1 MIDPFK
7 PYKIGN
13 LELKN
18 RFVRSATWDVTADEN
33 GAVTDNSI
41 ALFEELAKG
50 DIGLIITGFAF
61 VSLLGQATPGQ
72 YGAHTDEMIPGLIR
86 LVKATHREGSKIA
99 LQIVHSGVNSINRR
113 RQEELVQVVSNNNY
127 ADKNYHEMTESDIQ
141 EIIDDFASAAERA
154 VEAGFDAVQLHG
166 AHGYLMSQ
174 FLSPLSNQ
182 RNDLWGG
189 SNENRRRFHIEVIK
203 KIRQTIGKDFPLMI
217 KFGAQENREGGL
229 SLEEGIETAKLMVEN
244 GIDAIEVSAGD
255 GRSSVPIM
263 RNEPEKVL
271 FRNEASEIK
280 KEVAIPVILVGGIR
294 TLQTAKDILDNGDAD
309 MISMCRPFIREPEL
323 LLRWQKGDT
332 ASAKCI
338 SCSRCLR
345 GGKPI
350 ACNEEIIAA
359 SEKNN

>member
-1 MIDPFK
+1 MKDPFK

-13 LELKN
+13 LEVKN

-33 GAVTDNSI
+33 GAVTNNSV

-61 VSLLGQATPGQ
+61 ISLLGQATPGQ
-72 YGAHTDEMIPGLIR
+72 YGVHTDVMIPGLSK
-86 LVKATHREGSKIA
+86 LVEATHRGGSKIA
-99 LQIVHSGVNSINRR
+99 LQIVHSGVNSIYRR

-127 ADKNYHEMTESDIQ
+127 ADKNYHEITESDIE
-141 EIIDDFASAAERA
+141 EIINDFASAAQRA

-217 KFGAQENREGGL
+217 KFGAKENREEGL
-229 SLEEGIETAKLMVEN
+229 SLEQGVETAKLMVEN
-244 GIDAIEVSAGD
+244 GIDAIEISAGD
-255 GRSSVPIM
+255 SRTAVPIM
-263 RNEPEKVL
+263 RNEPEKIL
-271 FRNEASEIK
+271 FRDAARVVK
-280 KEVAIPVILVGGIR
+280 KEVLVPIILVGGIR
-294 TLQTAKDILDNGDAD
+294 NLQTAKDILDNGDAD
-309 MISMCRPFIREPEL
+309 MISMCRPFIREPDL
-323 LLRWQKGDT
+323 LIRWQKGDT
-332 ASAKCI
+332 TPAKCI

-345 GGKPI
+345 GGKPV
-350 ACNEEIIAA
+350 ACNEEITAV
-359 SEKNN
+359 SEDKN